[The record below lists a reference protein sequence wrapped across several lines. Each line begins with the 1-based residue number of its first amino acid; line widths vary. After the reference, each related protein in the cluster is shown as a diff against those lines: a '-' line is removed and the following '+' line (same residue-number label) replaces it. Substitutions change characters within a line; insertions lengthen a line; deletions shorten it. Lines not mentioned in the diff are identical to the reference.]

1 MQGSVLVRDPKFQER
16 VVTETRALLS
26 RWMNNQGDTQTCV
39 VSYCGATAMPLVS
52 AGRAVWANVLKC
64 CESLVNAIVKKI
76 ATEVPASIFF
86 KSIRPCRICKFPR
99 LGS

>member
-1 MQGSVLVRDPKFQER
+1 
-16 VVTETRALLS
+16 
-26 RWMNNQGDTQTCV
+26 
-39 VSYCGATAMPLVS
+39 MPLVS

-86 KSIRPCRICKFPR
+86 KPIRLSRICKFPR
-99 LGS
+99 LGKLRRFRPMWPVVALTDKANRCGMRNVQLFRLDPNPKLFEIGRAHV